1 MNNSKI
7 FANHHKELITNWYQK
22 WTVEVRKRLP
32 QDFVVTDDEIDSE
45 ITYQCQYL
53 SSIFRG
59 GNYPAFCN
67 RYVVNRVVTEFW
79 NEYKLLD
86 HDSIIDAYKEFENDY
101 VDSYTVSR
109 QYGEYATN
117 AYSTIDNKI
126 ENNDIAENLK
136 TIANDSVGRQIVQM
150 WLEGFPYEV
159 IAQKLKISTKTIQR
173 RIKEI
178 CNELKSLN
186 SVGE

>member
-1 MNNSKI
+1 MNNKKI
-7 FANHHKELITNWYQK
+7 FANHHRELINNWYQK
-22 WTVEVRKRLP
+22 WTSEVRKRLP

-67 RYVVNRVVTEFW
+67 RYVVNRAVAEFW

-101 VDSYTVSR
+101 ADSYNVSH
-109 QYGEYATN
+109 QYGEYTTN
-117 AYSTIDNKI
+117 AYSTIDDKI

-136 TIANDSVGRQIVQM
+136 TIANDSIGRQIVQL

-159 IAQKLKISTKTIQR
+159 IAQKLNISTKTIQR

-186 SVGE
+186 RVGE